1 MSNERILEKIQK
13 CMALSES
20 SNENEAASAL
30 KQAQK
35 LMEKH
40 GLTSSDVLMAQV
52 NECST
57 KSITRN
63 RDKLPLWQSCLV
75 TLIGQ
80 AFDCEAISLWHP
92 AGRTIQYVGCGIDP
106 EIATYS
112 LEVLNRQLVA
122 QRAEYMRS
130 LPRRMSSRQKT
141 LSANSYAE
149 GWVLSAA
156 EKAGNVFERKPPEEK
171 AEAIKAFLQANG
183 GDDIPKQE
191 TTSGGNDRRS
201 AMKGLQDGA
210 DANIWQSVGGAEE
223 QRRLRVS
230 G

>member
-13 CMALSES
+13 CMALSAS

-57 KSITRN
+57 KRVTRN
-63 RDKLPLWQSCLV
+63 SDRLPEWQADLA
-75 TLIGQ
+75 LMIGK
-80 AFDCEAISLWHP
+80 AFDCRVITLWRP
-92 AGRTIQYVGCGIDP
+92 GGKVIQYIGCGTDP

-112 LEVLNRQLVA
+112 LEVLNRQLIA
-122 QRAEYMRS
+122 RRAEYMRS
-130 LPRRMSSRQKT
+130 LPNWMTRRQKT

-156 EKAGNVFERKPPEEK
+156 EKAGNVFDRKLPEEK
-171 AEAIKAFLQANG
+171 AKAIEAFLQTNG
-183 GDDIPKQE
+183 GDDLPEQK
-191 TTSGGNDRRS
+191 TTSSGNDRSS
-201 AMKGLQDGA
+201 AMAGFQAGA
-210 DANIWQSVGGAEE
+210 DANIWQGVGGAEE
-223 QRRLRVS
+223 QRRLGVQR
-230 G
+230 